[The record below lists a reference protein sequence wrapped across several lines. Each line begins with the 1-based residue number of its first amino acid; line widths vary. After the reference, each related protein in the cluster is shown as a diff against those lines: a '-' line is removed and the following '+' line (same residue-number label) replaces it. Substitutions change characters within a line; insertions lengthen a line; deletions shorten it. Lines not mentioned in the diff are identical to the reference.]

1 VTVESRGAVTPA
13 LAVEP
18 SAPMAPGQPMLR
30 WASRARSLDQIE
42 VELAKIWSSIQLTAP
57 GDEGVP
63 ERRVAAR
70 SSVMNLVV
78 IAGRGESGERAA
90 AIIDGLTGRH
100 PSRTLIVSPADPDGP
115 AWLDAQVQAHCM
127 LPSQTAPE
135 TCSELV
141 YMTCGGPSGQHLS
154 GIIAPLLI
162 HDLPV
167 TVWWP
172 GEPSFESR
180 TTTELL
186 SMADRILVDG
196 SGWSGD
202 GLARLATLASLPPRF
217 DVEIADFAVLRQARW
232 REALASTFDRPSLL
246 PFLGHLDRIEVH
258 YAASDG
264 TPRGSNVV
272 RPVYHVAWLAAR
284 LGMTVETPL
293 RAGTKSWSGY
303 DAMLRH
309 GRRRVMVSLRPVES
323 TSPPGTTLIV
333 ELHARRGHS
342 QLWVEVTAYAE
353 GVNVQAVLDNEPM
366 PERRFLAPRRREG
379 ELLAETIDG
388 AGRDEVSADILRM
401 TALLVER

>member
-1 VTVESRGAVTPA
+1 MSLESRGAVTPA
-13 LAVEP
+13 LAMEP
-18 SAPMAPGQPMLR
+18 TAPMEPGQPMLR

-42 VELAKIWSSIQLTAP
+42 VELGKIWSSVSLTSQ
-57 GDEGVP
+57 GDEGVA

-78 IAGRGESGERAA
+78 IAGRAESGERAA

-141 YMTCGGPSGQHLS
+141 YLTCGGPSGQHLS

-172 GEPSFESR
+172 GEPSLESR
-180 TTTELL
+180 TSTELL

-202 GLARLATLASLPPRF
+202 GLARLATLAALSPRF
-217 DVEIADFAVLRQARW
+217 EVEVADFAVLRQARW
-232 REALASTFDRPSLL
+232 REAIASTFDRPSLL

-258 YAASDG
+258 YAASHG

-293 RAGTKSWSGY
+293 RAGTKPWSGY

-323 TSPPGTTLIV
+323 TAPPGTTLIV

-353 GVNVQAVLDNEPM
+353 GVNVQAVLDSEPL

-379 ELLAETIDG
+379 ELLAEAIDG
-388 AGRDEVSADILRM
+388 AGRDAVSAEILRM

>member
-1 VTVESRGAVTPA
+1 MARPDRQPTPA
-13 LAVEP
+13 AT
-18 SAPMAPGQPMLR
+18 AA
-30 WASRARSLDQIE
+30 AS
-42 VELAKIWSSIQLTAP
+42 TAP
-57 GDEGVP
+57 RGGTP
-63 ERRVAAR
+63 GTRRTAY
-70 SSVMNLVV
+70 LLW
-78 IAGRGESGERAA
+78 GAA
-90 AIIDGLTGRH
+90 ALDLLLGYLDLIRGGITIASH
-100 PSRTLIVSPADPDGP
+100 PEDP
-115 AWLDAQVQAHCM
+115 LK
-127 LPSQTAPE
+127 
-135 TCSELV
+135 
-141 YMTCGGPSGQHLS
+141 
-154 GIIAPLLI
+154 
-162 HDLPV
+162 
-167 TVWWP
+167 
-172 GEPSFESR
+172 
-180 TTTELL
+180 
-186 SMADRILVDG
+186 DRIGEKVI
-196 SGWSGD
+196 
-202 GLARLATLASLPPRF
+202 GLFFEDAGVAETFRTDRF
-217 DVEIADFAVLRQARW
+217 DVDIADFAVHRQARW

-293 RAGTKSWSGY
+293 RAGTKPWSGY

-309 GRRRVMVSLRPVES
+309 GRRRVMISLRPVES

-388 AGRDEVSADILRM
+388 AGRDEVSADILRT
-401 TALLVER
+401 TALLVEP

>member
-1 VTVESRGAVTPA
+1 MTLESRGAVTPA

-18 SAPMAPGQPMLR
+18 TAPMAPGQPMLR
-30 WASRARSLDQIE
+30 WASRARSIEQVE
-42 VELAKIWSSIQLTAP
+42 VELAKIWSSISLTAP

-70 SSVMNLVV
+70 TSVMNLVV
-78 IAGRGESGERAA
+78 IAGRGEVGERAA
-90 AIIDGLTGRH
+90 AIVDGLTGRH
-100 PSRTLIVSPADPDGP
+100 PSRTLIVSLADPDGP
-115 AWLDAQVQAHCM
+115 TWLDAQVQAHCM
-127 LPSQTAPE
+127 LPSETAPE

-141 YMTCGGPSGQHLS
+141 YLTCGGESGQHLG

-172 GEPSFESR
+172 GEPHLESR
-180 TTTELL
+180 TSTELL

-202 GLARLATLASLPPRF
+202 GLARLAMMTTLPKRF
-217 DVEIADFAVLRQARW
+217 EVDIADFAVLRQARW
-232 REALASTFDRPSLL
+232 REAIASTFDRPALL
-246 PFLGHLDRIEVH
+246 PFLGNLDRIEVH
-258 YAASDG
+258 YAAAEG
-264 TPRGSNVV
+264 TPGASNVV

-293 RAGTKSWSGY
+293 RAGTTPWSGY

-309 GRRRVMVSLRPVES
+309 GRRRVAVSLRPVES
-323 TSPPGTTLIV
+323 TSPRGTTLMV
-333 ELHARRGHS
+333 ELHARRGHA

-353 GVNVQAVLDNEPM
+353 GVNVQAVLEDEPM
-366 PERRFLAPRRREG
+366 PERRFLAPRRREAD
-379 ELLAETIDG
+379 LLAETIDG
-388 AGRDEVSADILRM
+388 AGRDEISAEILRM
-401 TALLVER
+401 TTRLLAR